1 MTGLSRSF
9 MIMAIFSALG
19 GIVWGI
25 VMAASQNHLLSP
37 AHGHLN
43 LLGWVSCAL
52 FAFYY
57 HLMPRAAVT
66 GLAKTHFAL
75 TLIALLILVPGI
87 ALAILE
93 LNETLAKIGS
103 LVFLASMLVFAWVVI
118 KPHPAQHDTATRKNA
133 PA

>member
-9 MIMAIFSALG
+9 MILAILSALC

-25 VMAASQNHLLSP
+25 AMAASQNHELSP

-57 HLMPRAAVT
+57 HLTPHAAAT
-66 GLAKTHFAL
+66 GLARMHFVLTFVAL
-75 TLIALLILVPGI
+75 VVLVPGI
-87 ALAILE
+87 ALAILDVT
-93 LNETLAKIGS
+93 ETLAKIGS
-103 LVFLASMLVFAWVVI
+103 LFFLSSMLVFAWLVI
-118 KPHPAQHDTATRKNA
+118 RPQPAQNDTTATKNA